1 MPTQKKRLKM
11 PKLLGEAIILVA
23 TIGGYLNRRKDL
35 PPGHQ
40 ILWQGY
46 AELQLMC
53 AGILLLDKEGLSSGT
68 YG

>member
-1 MPTQKKRLKM
+1 MPTQKKRLKP
-11 PKLLGEAIILVA
+11 PKLLGEAVILVA
-23 TIGGYLNRRKDL
+23 IIGGYLSRRKDL

-53 AGILLLDKEGLSSGT
+53 AGILLLDKEGLFSGT

>member
-1 MPTQKKRLKM
+1 M

-53 AGILLLDKEGLSSGT
+53 AGVLLLDKEGLFSGT